1 MTVRGGVGCA
11 VLGAVL
17 VAACSAQSQ
26 AVSTASMPGVT
37 AAATTT
43 VSTTTTAPPPT
54 SSTPSSVAREPTT
67 TSAAPTT
74 AMPAPVTLPWQR
86 FPLGE
91 VEPLVPGEV
100 ITVSKIDTDDPVVF
114 ITIDDGF
121 YRDPRVPE
129 LLRRAGAVVD
139 LFPVPAYV
147 AEDPDYFREIAALG
161 GSVNSH
167 TMSHRDL
174 RGLSLATQ
182 TNEICSS
189 MDSLE
194 ATFGSVGPFVR
205 TPFGAW
211 DDSTPTAVAR
221 CGGVA
226 IVSWRVTA
234 SEGILSTW
242 GDQPIQRGDII
253 LMHFRPTLY
262 DDLLMVFAHLYGLGL
277 TTARLEDYLVVG

>member
-1 MTVRGGVGCA
+1 MTVRCSIGCA
-11 VLGAVL
+11 MLGAIL

-26 AVSTASMPGVT
+26 SSMPATVPPST
-37 AAATTT
+37 EPATTQQAATTTSSAVPTTTSALSTTSTAATTT
-43 VSTTTTAPPPT
+43 VVASTTTT
-54 SSTPSSVAREPTT
+54 
-67 TSAAPTT
+67 
-74 AMPAPVTLPWQR
+74 MPWQR
-86 FPLGE
+86 FPLSE

-121 YRDPRVPE
+121 YRDPRVPG
-129 LLRRAGAVVD
+129 LLRDAGAVVN
-139 LFPVPAYV
+139 LFPVPGYV
-147 AEDPDYFREIAALG
+147 DEDPDYFREIAALG

-167 TMSHRDL
+167 TMRHRDL
-174 RGLSLATQ
+174 RGLSLAAQ
-182 TNEICSS
+182 VDEICSS
-189 MDSLE
+189 MDYLRSV
-194 ATFGSVGPFVR
+194 FGSAGPFVR
-205 TPFGAW
+205 PPWGVW
-211 DDSTPTAVAR
+211 DGNTAQAVAQ

>member
-1 MTVRGGVGCA
+1 PE
-11 VLGAVL
+11 
-17 VAACSAQSQ
+17 S
-26 AVSTASMPGVT
+26 
-37 AAATTT
+37 
-43 VSTTTTAPPPT
+43 
-54 SSTPSSVAREPTT
+54 TT

-74 AMPAPVTLPWQR
+74 AMPTPVTLPWQR

-129 LLRRAGAVVD
+129 LLRKAGAVVD
-139 LFPVPAYV
+139 LFPIPGYV
-147 AEDPDYFREIAALG
+147 DEDPDYFREIASLG

-167 TMSHRDL
+167 TMRHRDL
-174 RGLSLATQ
+174 RELSLGSQ
-182 TNEICSS
+182 VDEICSS
-189 MDSLE
+189 MDYIE
-194 ATFGSVGPFVR
+194 RVFGSVGPFVR
-205 TPFGAW
+205 PPFGAW
-211 DDSTPTAVAR
+211 DDSTPSAVAR

-242 GDQPIQRGDII
+242 GDRPIQRGDII

>member
-1 MTVRGGVGCA
+1 MTARRSIGSA
-11 VLGAVL
+11 VLGALL

-26 AVSTASMPGVT
+26 SSTPASIPPSTGPATTRPATTTTSSTVPPT
-37 AAATTT
+37 TSAPPTSSIAATTT
-43 VSTTTTAPPPT
+43 VAASTTTT
-54 SSTPSSVAREPTT
+54 
-67 TSAAPTT
+67 
-74 AMPAPVTLPWQR
+74 MPWQR
-86 FPLGE
+86 FPLSE

-100 ITVSKIDTDDPVVF
+100 VTVSKIDTDDPVVF

-121 YRDPRVPE
+121 SRDPRVPE
-129 LLRRAGAVVD
+129 LLRQAGAVVNM
-139 LFPVPAYV
+139 FPVPGYV
-147 AEDPDYFREIAALG
+147 DEDPDYFREIAALG

-167 TMSHRDL
+167 TMRHRDL
-174 RGLSLATQ
+174 RGLSLAAQ
-182 TNEICSS
+182 VDEICSS
-189 MDSLE
+189 MDYLRSV
-194 ATFGSVGPFVR
+194 FGSAGPFVR
-205 TPFGAW
+205 PPWGVW
-211 DDSTPTAVAR
+211 DGNTAQAVAQ